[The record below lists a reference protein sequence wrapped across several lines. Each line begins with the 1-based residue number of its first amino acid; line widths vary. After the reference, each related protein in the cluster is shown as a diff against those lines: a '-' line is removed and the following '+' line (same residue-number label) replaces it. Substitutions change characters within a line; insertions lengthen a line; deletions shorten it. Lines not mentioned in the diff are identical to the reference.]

1 MSFNMGMDKK
11 QKQATTMAKKKKNKK
26 KTNPTKNPVIH
37 SYNGILFST
46 TRKWTIKAEKD
57 MDEL

>member
-1 MSFNMGMDKK
+1 MSFNRGMDKK
-11 QKQATTMAKKKKNKK
+11 QKQATTTAKQKTKN

-46 TRKWTIKAEKD
+46 TRK
-57 MDEL
+57 